1 MQNLGGWSRPR
12 YTRYMADDRTNQ
24 LQHLLD
30 RVRQGDAA
38 ARTELLELAYERLR
52 LLARKMFHQDFPR
65 LGNLH
70 ETDSILHEAVLRL
83 FRALQEVQP
92 PTVHEFLI
100 FSAAQIRRVL
110 LDMARYQGRRGRQ
123 ASDLSSEG
131 AAQQAGTDPSLDPS
145 QLAQWSEFHEK
156 VRALPDEEREVVD
169 LYWYQGLTQAE
180 TARVLGIHE
189 KLVSRRWLGARLK
202 LAEWLPQ

>member
-1 MQNLGGWSRPR
+1 
-12 YTRYMADDRTNQ
+12 MAEDRTSQ
-24 LQHLLD
+24 LQQLLD
-30 RVRQGDAA
+30 RMRGGDDSV
-38 ARTELLELAYERLR
+38 RTELLGLAYERLR

-92 PTVHEFLI
+92 TSVHDFLT

-110 LDMARYQGRRGRQ
+110 LDMARHQGLRDRKTNEWSTGS
-123 ASDLSSEG
+123 ASPAADHEG
-131 AAQQAGTDPSLDPS
+131 LAEQTLEPSH
-145 QLAQWSEFHEK
+145 LAQWSEFHQK
-156 VRALPDEEREVVD
+156 VRELPDQEREVID

-180 TARVLGIHE
+180 TARVLGVHE
-189 KLVSRRWLGARLK
+189 KAVSRRWLSARLK
-202 LAEWLPQ
+202 LAHWLPE

>member
-1 MQNLGGWSRPR
+1 MRSFSWEDHGV
-12 YTRYMADDRTNQ
+12 ADDRTGQ
-24 LQHLLD
+24 LQQLLD
-30 RVRQGDAA
+30 RMRNGDGAS
-38 ARTELLELAYERLR
+38 RTELLELAYERLR
-52 LLARKMFHQDFPR
+52 LLARKMFRQDFPR

-92 PTVHEFLI
+92 PNVHEFLI

-123 ASDLSSEG
+123 AGAPSAASGSAVAPGELADPGSD
-131 AAQQAGTDPSLDPS
+131 PP
-145 QLAQWSEFHEK
+145 QLAQWGEFHEK
-156 VRALPDEEREVVD
+156 VRELPDEEREVVD

-180 TARVLGIHE
+180 TARVLGVHE
-189 KLVSRRWLGARLK
+189 KVVSRRWLRARLK
-202 LAEWLPQ
+202 LSEWLPE